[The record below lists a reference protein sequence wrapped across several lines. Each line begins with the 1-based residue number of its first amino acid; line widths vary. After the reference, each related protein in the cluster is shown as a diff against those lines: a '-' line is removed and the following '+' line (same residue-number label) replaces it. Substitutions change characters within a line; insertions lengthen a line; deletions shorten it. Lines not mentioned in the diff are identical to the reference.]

1 MPVTVERLPEQP
13 IIVAKF
19 SGHII
24 ADDVREVFTR
34 SLTMITPEDKLI
46 YRVSSLEEADS
57 SFVDAFQSV
66 QAGATEQPG
75 TTKDSRFRVILVGR
89 SRWTQMFV
97 QFMAQKQFGGVV
109 IPCFPTMDK
118 ALEYIEAEIARSEVV

>member
-1 MPVTVERLPEQP
+1 MPVTVERLPDLP
-13 IIVAKF
+13 VIVATF

-34 SLTMITPEDKLI
+34 SLKLITPEDTFL
-46 YRVSSLEEADS
+46 YRISSLEQADS

-66 QAGATEQPG
+66 QAGAVEQPG

-89 SRWTQMFV
+89 NRWVQMFV
-97 QFMAQKQFGGVV
+97 QFMAQKQFGGMT
-109 IPCFPTMDK
+109 IPCFPTLDK
-118 ALEYIEAEIARSEVV
+118 ALEYVQTEMATS

>member
-1 MPVTVERLPEQP
+1 MPVTVERLPELP
-13 IIVAKF
+13 VIVAKF

-24 ADDVREVFTR
+24 ADNVREVFTR
-34 SLTMITPEDKLI
+34 SLTMIKPEDTFL
-46 YRVSSLEEADS
+46 YRISSLEEADS

-66 QAGATEQPG
+66 QAGAASQPG
-75 TTKDSRFRVILVGR
+75 TTKDTRFRVILVGR

-118 ALEYIEAEIARSEVV
+118 ALEYVQTEMAKS

>member
-1 MPVTVERLPEQP
+1 MPVSVERLPDLP
-13 IIVAKF
+13 VIIATF

-34 SLTMITPEDKLI
+34 SLTMIKPEDEFL
-46 YRVSSLEEADS
+46 YRISSLEAADS

-66 QAGATEQPG
+66 QAGAASQPG

-118 ALEYIEAEIARSEVV
+118 ALEYVQAEIARA